1 MGRSENEA
9 RILYTLEKNRQ
20 SKGAHFEKIAVMNEF
35 FLHMLVRHS
44 MASTLQVCFFM
55 PFIQQHQQM
64 GFKPRLELPNPTGPG
79 VQTVQFPVPSG
90 KCGLV
95 IGKGMW

>member
-1 MGRSENEA
+1 
-9 RILYTLEKNRQ
+9 
-20 SKGAHFEKIAVMNEF
+20 
-35 FLHMLVRHS
+35 
-44 MASTLQVCFFM
+44 
-55 PFIQQHQQM
+55 M

-95 IGKGMW
+95 IGKGMWWWMLVHCVYGKYNMYVYGKGQAVHDSVIQ